1 MTTQLL
7 TPENI
12 QNQQFHV
19 RFRGFDVEEVDAFL
33 EKVAENY
40 LVLVKENEK
49 LKEELDAIQVERD
62 QIQTQERTFK
72 NAIISAQT
80 IADEM
85 QAKAK
90 QEAHVLKENA
100 RLEAQTLLD
109 EAGRQESLL
118 KEQISSLLLEK
129 TKLKEELCGF
139 LEAHMERIN
148 RQYGDDMPV
157 PQPPEPAEQQP
168 AQSAAA
174 SSNAPAPPPGP
185 TDTPAETAAEAE
197 EEPPAMQDEEHPL
210 FNEAPAHEDADDAA
224 LADLY
229 EKIDLSE
236 LDEDG
241 RLTDQEETSAESE
254 AEPPKKATDFSAHE
268 DELDNLELSMPD
280 LDGDML
286 FSLEDPLD
294 KEAEPKVTIDPWQD
308 KDDDRT

>member
-100 RLEAQTLLD
+100 RLEAQTMLD
-109 EAGRQESLL
+109 EATRQESQL

-129 TKLKEELCGF
+129 AKLKEELCGF

-148 RQYGDDMPV
+148 SQYGEDMPAPEAAE
-157 PQPPEPAEQQP
+157 PQPSR
-168 AQSAAA
+168 SAAA
-174 SSNAPAPPPGP
+174 SSTAPDPGP
-185 TDTPAETAAEAE
+185 TDETTAEAAAE
-197 EEPPAMQDEEHPL
+197 EEPPAAPDEEHPL
-210 FNEAPAHEDADDAA
+210 FEEAPTHEDEDDAA

-236 LDEDG
+236 LDDEG
-241 RLTDQEETSAESE
+241 RLTDQEEASAESE
-254 AEPPKKATDFSAHE
+254 PEPPKKAADFSVE
-268 DELDNLELSMPD
+268 ENELDDLELSMPD

-294 KEAEPKVTIDPWQD
+294 KEPEPKVTIDPWQD
-308 KDDDRT
+308 KKDDRT